1 MQIAEFAK
9 PEKNIVLDKVNV
21 CEAIDETITFL
32 KHGMIVEGDKVEKKF
47 SSESIYALADKGQ
60 LQQIIFNLLKNAS
73 HVIDKEKGK
82 IIVSVD
88 KNNGD
93 KVMIKITDNGP
104 GISQKVLSKLFT
116 PFFTT
121 KEPGKGTGL
130 GLALV
135 KIMTERNS
143 GIIKVESE
151 EGKGTTFTLVFK
163 GER

>member
-1 MQIAEFAK
+1 M
-9 PEKNIVLDKVNV
+9 
-21 CEAIDETITFL
+21 TFL
-32 KHGMIVEGDKVEKKF
+32 KHGMIIEGDKIEKRF
-47 SSESIYALADKGQ
+47 TSESIYALADKGQ
-60 LQQIIFNLLKNAS
+60 LQQVIFNLLKNAS

-88 KNNGD
+88 KD
-93 KVMIKITDNGP
+93 SDAKVTIKIADNGP
-104 GISQKVLSKLFT
+104 GIPQKVLDKLFT

-135 KIMTERNS
+135 KIMTERNN

-151 EGKGTTFTLVFK
+151 EGKGTTFTLILK

>member
-1 MQIAEFAK
+1 MNTNTVILEIR
-9 PEKNIVLDKVNV
+9 PGVGGD
-21 CEAIDETITFL
+21 EARIWATDLLRMYLKYAASKSWKTTLIDENVVKIS
-32 KHGMIVEGDKVEKKF
+32 GVEV
-47 SSESIYALADKGQ
+47 
-60 LQQIIFNLLKNAS
+60 FNLLKNAS

-88 KNNGD
+88 KNNDD
-93 KVMIKITDNGP
+93 KVAIKITDNGP
-104 GISQKVLSKLFT
+104 GIPQKVLNKLFT

-135 KIMTERNS
+135 KIMTERNN

-151 EGKGTTFTLVFK
+151 EGKGTTFTLIFK
-163 GER
+163 GEG